1 MGKSIYGRQKETSM
15 KHNKKR
21 NTAFLYECLIKELTK
36 AIVREDKKRQTITK
50 NILKE
55 FFHKGSVL
63 KEELALYNSLLE
75 SKEFKPDFSRRLLT
89 ETKKDFHGLD
99 RKGVFNQQTDLIN
112 KINKQL
118 GHGVFSNFV
127 PNYKDLATLGL
138 FFQNSKLGA
147 KKRIMLEN
155 NLIKFLGRSDKVLTE
170 MKHLDNLEYKTFVN
184 KFNNA
189 YERTLQKEQK
199 DLLTNYIVSFSDNG
213 IGLKS
218 FLNEEIG
225 RLKDAVQ
232 QRIVEGSNDPHDE
245 NFKKVYDKLDNY
257 KKVPLN
263 EQIVEE
269 IFYIQDLI
277 AEVSKNDRKD

>member
-1 MGKSIYGRQKETSM
+1 M

-63 KEELALYNSLLE
+63 KNELTIYNSLLE
-75 SKEFKPDFSRRLLT
+75 SKELKVDFSRRLLE
-89 ETKKDFHGLD
+89 ETKKDFHNLD
-99 RKGVFNQQTDLIN
+99 RKQVFNSQTNLIN

-118 GHGVFSNFV
+118 GLDTYSNFV
-127 PNYKDLATLGL
+127 PNYKDLATIGL
-138 FFQNSKLGA
+138 FFQNSSLGA

-155 NLIKFLGRSDKVLTE
+155 NLIKFLGRKEKILSE
-170 MKHLDNLEYKTFVN
+170 MKHLDNLEYKTFVK

-189 YERTLQKEQK
+189 YERSLQKEQK

-213 IGLKS
+213 LGLKT

-225 RLKDAVQ
+225 RLKNAVQ
-232 QRIVEGSNDPHDE
+232 QQILEGSGSPNIE
-245 NFKKVYDKLDNY
+245 NFKKVKTKLDSYTKTPIN
-257 KKVPLN
+257 
-263 EQIVEE
+263 QQMVEE

-277 AEVSKNDRKD
+277 AEVSKNERQD

>member
-1 MGKSIYGRQKETSM
+1 M

-36 AIVREDKKRQTITK
+36 AIVREDKKRQRITK

-55 FFHKGSVL
+55 FFHKNSLLG
-63 KEELALYNSLLE
+63 EELLVYNSLLE
-75 SKEFKPDFSRRLLT
+75 SKQLEPSFSRRLLE
-89 ETKKDFHGLD
+89 ETKVDFNNLN
-99 RKGVFNQQTDLIN
+99 RKGIFNQQTNLIN

-118 GHGVFSNFV
+118 GNSVFSNFV
-127 PNYKDLATLGL
+127 PNYKDIATLGL
-138 FFQNSKLGA
+138 FFQNTNLKA

-155 NLIKFLGRSDKVLTE
+155 NLVDFLGRKEKVLTE
-170 MKHLDNLEYKTFVN
+170 MKHLDNLEYKTFIN

-189 YERTLQKEQK
+189 YDRTLQKEQK

-213 IGLKS
+213 VGLKC

-225 RLKDAVQ
+225 RLKNAVH
-232 QRIVEGSNDPHDE
+232 QRIVESTDEGYSE

-257 KKVPLN
+257 KKRPLN
-263 EQIVEE
+263 KQIIEE

-277 AEVSKNDRKD
+277 AEINKNES

>member
-1 MGKSIYGRQKETSM
+1 M

-36 AIVREDKKRQTITK
+36 AIVREDKKRQAITK

-63 KEELALYNSLLE
+63 KKELTLYNSILE
-75 SKEFKPDFSRRLLT
+75 NKDLEKEFSRRLLK
-89 ETKKDFHGLD
+89 ETKIDYTRSD
-99 RKGVFNQQTDLIN
+99 RKAVFNQQTSLIN

-118 GHGVFSNFV
+118 GHSAFSNFI
-127 PNYKDLATLGL
+127 PNYKDMATLGL
-138 FFQNSKLGA
+138 FFQNHNLSA

-155 NLIKFLGRSDKVLTE
+155 NLVAFLGRNDDILTE

-189 YERTLQKEQK
+189 YQSTLRKEQK
-199 DLLTNYIVSFSDNG
+199 DLLTNYIISFSDNG
-213 IGLKS
+213 LGLKC

-225 RLKDAVQ
+225 RLKGAVK
-232 QRIVEGSNDPHDE
+232 QRISERPSSPYNE
-245 NFKKVYDKLDNY
+245 NFKKVYDKLDDY

-263 EQIVEE
+263 KQIVEE

-277 AEVSKNDRKD
+277 AEVSLNEHKD

>member
-1 MGKSIYGRQKETSM
+1 M

-50 NILKE
+50 KILKE

-63 KEELALYNSLLE
+63 KEELRLYSSLLE
-75 SKEFKPDFSRRLLT
+75 SKSLDQDFSRRLLA
-89 ETKKDFHGLD
+89 ETKNDFYGLD
-99 RKGVFNQQTDLIN
+99 RKQIFNQQTGLIN
-112 KINKQL
+112 KINKHL
-118 GHGVFSNFV
+118 GHDVFSNFI
-127 PNYKDLATLGL
+127 PNYKDMASLGL
-138 FFQNSKLGA
+138 FFQNNKLNA

-155 NLIKFLGRSDKVLTE
+155 NLIKFLGRTDDVLSE
-170 MKHLDNLEYKTFVN
+170 MKHLDNLEYKTFVK
-184 KFNNA
+184 KFNSA
-189 YERTLQKEQK
+189 YDRTLRKEQK

-225 RLKDAVQ
+225 RLKNAVD
-232 QRIVEGSNDPHDE
+232 QRIVEGSTDPNKE
-245 NFKKVYDKLDNY
+245 NFKKVKHKLDNY
-257 KKVPLN
+257 AKTPIN
-263 EQIVEE
+263 QQMVEE

-277 AEVSKNDRKD
+277 AEVSKNDR

>member
-1 MGKSIYGRQKETSM
+1 M

-55 FFHKGSVL
+55 YFYKGSLL
-63 KEELALYNSLLE
+63 KKELALYDSLLE
-75 SKEFKPDFSRRLLT
+75 SKELEPDFSRRLLE
-89 ETKKDFHGLD
+89 ETKIDYARSD
-99 RKGVFNQQTDLIN
+99 RKTIFNQQTNLIN
-112 KINKQL
+112 KINKEL

-127 PNYKDLATLGL
+127 PNYKDLASLGL
-138 FFQNSKLGA
+138 FFQNAKLGA
-147 KKRIMLEN
+147 KKRIVLEN
-155 NLIKFLGRSDKVLTE
+155 NLIRFLGRKDKLLTG
-170 MKHLDNLEYKTFVN
+170 MKHLDNLEYKTFVS

-213 IGLKS
+213 LGLKS

-225 RLKDAVQ
+225 RLKNAVQ
-232 QRIVEGSNDPHDE
+232 LQILEGSTSPNNE
-245 NFKKVYDKLDNY
+245 NFKKVKVKLDKYAQTPIN
-257 KKVPLN
+257 
-263 EQIVEE
+263 QQMVEE

-277 AEVSKNDRKD
+277 AEVSKDER